1 MKFFIESIF
10 MDKQVID
17 NKDFKSLLNLIKIK
31 ENLKQAEVAD
41 KLNVKNTYLS
51 DMANG
56 RVPVTDNIIKK
67 IYENFHIDNIHDVNL
82 GIQGNVIN
90 NSNVHQDNRKY
101 FSDSPDV
108 LRAQIEQLERLIE
121 EKESRIAEKD
131 KQIAEKDKQIAEKDK
146 QIAALI
152 HAISKQ

>member
-1 MKFFIESIF
+1 MET
-10 MDKQVID
+10 QTID
-17 NKDFKSLLNLIKIK
+17 SKDFKSILNLIKIK
-31 ENLKQAEVAD
+31 ENLKQSEIAD

-67 IYENFHIDNIHDVNL
+67 IYEIFHIDKIGDINC

-108 LRAQIEQLERLIE
+108 LRAQIEQLERLIA
-121 EKESRIAEKD
+121 EKEERLKEKD
-131 KQIAEKDKQIAEKDK
+131 AQIKEKDAQINKLLDK
-146 QIAALI
+146 I
-152 HAISKQ
+152 K

>member
-1 MKFFIESIF
+1 

-17 NKDFKSLLNLIKIK
+17 SKDFKSLLNLIKIK
-31 ENLKQAEVAD
+31 ENLKQAEIAD

-131 KQIAEKDKQIAEKDK
+131 KQIAEKDKQIA
-146 QIAALI
+146 ALI
-152 HAISKQ
+152 AAISK

>member
-1 MKFFIESIF
+1 MET
-10 MDKQVID
+10 QVID
-17 NKDFKSLLNLIKIK
+17 SKEFTSILNLINIK
-31 ENLKQAEVAD
+31 EHLKQSEIAD
-41 KLNVKNTYLS
+41 KLDVKSTYLS

-67 IYENFHIDNIHDVNL
+67 IYEIFHIDKIGDVNY

-121 EKESRIAEKD
+121 EKEERLKEKD
-131 KQIAEKDKQIAEKDK
+131 AQIKEKDAQIKEKDA
-146 QIAALI
+146 QINKLLDKI
-152 HAISKQ
+152 K

>member
-17 NKDFKSLLNLIKIK
+17 SKDFKSLLNLIKIK
-31 ENLKQAEVAD
+31 ENLKQAEIAD

-131 KQIAEKDKQIAEKDK
+131 KQIAEKDKQIA
-146 QIAALI
+146 ALI
-152 HAISKQ
+152 AAISK

>member
-31 ENLKQAEVAD
+31 ENLKQAEIAV

-56 RVPVTDNIIKK
+56 RVPVTENIIKK

-121 EKESRIAEKD
+121 EKEVR
-131 KQIAEKDKQIAEKDK
+131 IAEKDKQIAEKDK

-152 HAISKQ
+152 AAISK

>member
-1 MKFFIESIF
+1 MSNFEKFL
-10 MDKQVID
+10 KD
-17 NKDFKSLLNLIKIK
+17 NKIRKQDIAVFLGVSKAFITQLSQGTRKLPEEKYSLIKAN
-31 ENLKQAEVAD
+31 EAWDCSALD
-41 KLNVKNTYLS
+41 VK
-51 DMANG
+51 
-56 RVPVTDNIIKK
+56 DNS
-67 IYENFHIDNIHDVNL
+67 
-82 GIQGNVIN
+82 GILIN
-90 NSNVHQDNRKY
+90 SSTISGDIHQDNRKY

-152 HAISKQ
+152 AAISK

>member
-1 MKFFIESIF
+1 MKFFIGTIF

-17 NKDFKSLLNLIKIK
+17 SKDFKSLLNLIKIK
-31 ENLKQAEVAD
+31 ENLRQAEIAD

-67 IYENFHIDNIHDVNL
+67 IYENFHIGDIHDANF

-152 HAISKQ
+152 TVLSK